1 MRVLDDFS
9 IAAGYLTRLP
19 LFSSSEPVEP
29 ARLAQALRTAPAVGA
44 LVGLVAGGTY
54 WLMTLAGLSTFASAV
69 IAVAVTVAAYG
80 GRQDMAIARA
90 AEIYWGRKSGVEIN
104 QSGYD
109 LSAVGAAAALLSIL
123 MKIALLESIGEPGR
137 ALAAITTACALGQAG
152 WVWAASKWPDDTVTP
167 LSIEKPSEDRA
178 TFAVVLALVVAAV
191 VGWMWGVFAALG
203 AALTA
208 IIAVNMLR
216 KEPGM
221 DRDAAMGAVQGKAE
235 VRRVIAGVTASLP
248 ADLCHRRRQRQ
259 WHRSV
264 LRVHGT
270 CLEFPALG
278 RIFPLK

>member
-19 LFSSSEPVEP
+19 LFSTTETVDD
-29 ARLAQALRTAPAVGA
+29 ARLAQAMRTAPAVGA
-44 LVGLVAGGTY
+44 LVGLIAGGVY

-69 IAVAVTVAAYG
+69 IAAAVTVAAYG

-152 WVWAASKWPDDTVTP
+152 WVWAASKWPDDTATVSP
-167 LSIEKPSEDRA
+167 VEKPSEDRA

-191 VGWMWGVFAALG
+191 IGWMWGVFAALG

-208 IIAVNMLR
+208 IISVNMLK

-221 DRDAAMGAVQGKAE
+221 ARDAAMGAVQGKAE
-235 VRRVIAGVTASLP
+235 VAALLIYAIAAASANGIGP
-248 ADLCHRRRQRQ
+248 
-259 WHRSV
+259 
-264 LRVHGT
+264 
-270 CLEFPALG
+270 F
-278 RIFPLK
+278 